1 MCERYRFRIGLVLVA
16 FAALLCLLQ
25 FLTAEQVPTDQYSS
39 GQNKNSNNNLHKEMI
54 SAHSEEAEGMTA
66 AGGTISVNFA
76 DAEELTAIRGIG
88 PVLAE
93 RIISERSE
101 NGLFCYPEDLLA
113 VQGIGERKLKD
124 MLNQICIR

>member
-1 MCERYRFRIGLVLVA
+1 
-16 FAALLCLLQ
+16 
-25 FLTAEQVPTDQYSS
+25 
-39 GQNKNSNNNLHKEMI
+39 
-54 SAHSEEAEGMTA
+54 MTA

-76 DAEELTAIRGIG
+76 DAEEPTAIRGIG
-88 PVLAE
+88 QVLAE